1 MVMHKCFHIDVWAI
15 DKHRLPSLQD
25 DYDNLTMH
33 PWMLTA
39 VKLSARIILA
49 KNHFGK
55 LDTDQ
60 QHVLCIHI
68 SL

>member
-1 MVMHKCFHIDVWAI
+1 MVMHKCFHIDVWSI

-25 DYDNLTMH
+25 DHDTLTMY
-33 PWMLTA
+33 PWMLTTI
-39 VKLSARIILA
+39 KLSERIILA

-60 QHVLCIHI
+60 QHELCIDI